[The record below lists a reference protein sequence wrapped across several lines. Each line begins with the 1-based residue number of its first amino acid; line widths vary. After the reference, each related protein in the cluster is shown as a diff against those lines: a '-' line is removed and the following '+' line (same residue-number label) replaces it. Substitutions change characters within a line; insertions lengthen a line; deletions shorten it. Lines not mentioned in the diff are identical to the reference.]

1 LLLQGA
7 AEDKTKG
14 IAITRLM
21 YVSMLSYR
29 QMSIHLQVL
38 LKEGL
43 LEYDDVE
50 EVYKVTSQG
59 LQFLELYTKMAEM
72 LEPIS

>member
-1 LLLQGA
+1 LLLQRA
-7 AEDKTKG
+7 AEDKTRG

-21 YVSMLSYR
+21 YLSMLSYS
-29 QMSIHLQVL
+29 QMSDHLQVL

-50 EVYKVTSQG
+50 KVYKVTSQG
-59 LQFLELYTKMAEM
+59 LQFLELYAKMTEM
-72 LEPIS
+72 LKPIT